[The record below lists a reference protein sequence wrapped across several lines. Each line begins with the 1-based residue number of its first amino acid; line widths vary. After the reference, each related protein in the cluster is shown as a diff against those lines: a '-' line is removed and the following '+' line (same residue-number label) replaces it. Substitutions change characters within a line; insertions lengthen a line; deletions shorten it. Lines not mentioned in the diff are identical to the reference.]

1 MKNPVDEYF
10 ANDLENIEIAPRK
23 DLWAEKIA
31 PRVAG
36 KEEKKP
42 VWMWRAAAVVVIL
55 LSGWFVVRL
64 LQPNHDQVQALE
76 IRTPVVLEGILVK
89 PTILSKTLLEPIDD
103 AVVELKSERQT
114 AAVGQKEQPTEEP
127 RLEWPEDYT
136 ALAQVEPQDIEEET
150 EAQKPKIKMV
160 LKLNSTEH
168 AMASADVPKQHHKT
182 FGNYARE
189 QWENVKQ
196 GDKIESPEKLINWP
210 KIKVEGNPLRGMF
223 AAKGE

>member
-10 ANDLENIEIAPRK
+10 ANDLENIEITPRK

-31 PRVAG
+31 PRVDG

-42 VWMWRAAAVVVIL
+42 VWMWRAAAVVVVL
-55 LSGWFVVRL
+55 FSGWFVVNL
-64 LQPNHDQVQALE
+64 LQPSHDEVQALE
-76 IRTPVVLEGILVK
+76 IRKPVVLEEIEVK
-89 PTILSKTLLEPIDD
+89 PATLPKTILEPVDD

-114 AAVGQKEQPTEEP
+114 AAVEQKEQPTEEP
-127 RLEWPEDYT
+127 SLEWPEDNT
-136 ALAQVEPQDIEEET
+136 AWAQVEPQEIQEET
-150 EAQKPKIKMV
+150 EAQKPKIKVV

-168 AMASADVPKQHHKT
+168 AIAQADVPKQHDKT

-189 QWENVKQ
+189 QWKNVKQ
-196 GDKIESPEKLINWP
+196 GDKIKAPEKLINWP